1 MVELLRFF
9 QLYEAVLYFLLGMG
23 IIIYSWRFW
32 LAWEEMRESVFGLE
46 RAGAQRRLN
55 RNALM
60 IFAMIMMGVAIFSLV
75 TFIGPSLAPETVL
88 PIAPTT
94 SPLEDGTPGAEGDA
108 ALGGAVMTPTALPTV
123 AVSPEGCIPEQLFI
137 SSPAAGENISGE
149 VPIIGTVQMD
159 NFGFYKIEYARAQ
172 EELWLTIQ
180 AGRTMRVDDEL
191 VPAWDTRTIP
201 PGEYVLQL
209 IVTDIS
215 GQPLPPC
222 RIPIRI
228 SPAP

>member
-9 QLYEAVLYFLLGMG
+9 QLYEAILYFLLGMG
-23 IIIYSWRFW
+23 IIIYGWRFW
-32 LAWEEMRESVFGLE
+32 LAWEELRESVFGLE
-46 RAGAQRRLN
+46 RTSAQRRLN
-55 RNALM
+55 RNALV
-60 IFAMIMMGVAIFSLV
+60 IFMLVMMGLLVFSLV
-75 TFIGPSLAPETVL
+75 TFIGPTIAPETVL
-88 PIAPTT
+88 PIAPTPPPPAEGET
-94 SPLEDGTPGAEGDA
+94 SEDGEAV
-108 ALGGAVMTPTALPTV
+108 LGGVLATPTALPTV
-123 AVSPEGCIPEQLFI
+123 VVSPEGCVPEELFI

-149 VPIIGTVQMD
+149 VAIVGTVQVD
-159 NFGFYKIEYARAQ
+159 NFGFYKIEYARIQ

-191 VPAWDTRTIP
+191 VSAWDTRQIP

>member
-9 QLYEAVLYFLLGMG
+9 QRFEAVLYFLLGMG
-23 IIIYSWRFW
+23 IIIYSWKFW
-32 LAWEEMRESVFGLE
+32 LAWEELREAVFGLE
-46 RAGAQRRLN
+46 RSGAQQRLN

-60 IFAMIMMGVAIFSLV
+60 IFFLLLFGVAVFSLV
-75 TFIGPSLAPETVL
+75 TFVGPTLAPETVL
-88 PIAPTT
+88 PIAPTAVV
-94 SPLEDGTPGAEGDA
+94 SVSEDGEVVEGEQP
-108 ALGGAVMTPTALPTV
+108 AVFETPTALPTV
-123 AVSPEGCIPEQLFI
+123 AISPEGCVPERIFI

-149 VPIIGTVQMD
+149 VTIEGTVQVE

-180 AGRTMRVDDEL
+180 AGRNMRVEDEL
-191 VPAWDTRTIP
+191 VPAWDTRNIP

-209 IVTDIS
+209 VVTDS
-215 GQPLPPC
+215 AGTALPPC